1 MEHWSVRGNGW
12 LDWIDPDTE
21 HGLAEILFDLVVQW
35 RPVLSVLGHETFI
48 PVHPECSRIVGE
60 GIEDFP
66 FTMILF
72 RKEVEMIGLDRTNHI
87 IKRSELGVL

>member
-1 MEHWSVRGNGW
+1 MRGNGRF
-12 LDWIDPDTE
+12 DWIDPDTE

-48 PVHPECSRIVGE
+48 PVYPKCSRIVGE

-66 FTMILF
+66 FTMIVF
-72 RKEVEMIGLDRTNHI
+72 RQEVEMIGLDRTNHI
-87 IKRSELGVL
+87 IKGSELGVL